1 MNMKGVFILF
11 GLFLIMNS
19 QAQVTDKA
27 AKDTTIANPNYDEAL
42 AKQLGADD
50 YGMKTYMLVILKT
63 GTNQSQDKNF
73 ISECFR
79 GHMENINRLVDEG
92 KLVIAGP
99 LEKNDKTYRGIFILN
114 VITKEEVEAL
124 LQTDPAVKEGL
135 LEAEIFKWFGSAAIS
150 TYLKESDKIWKVK
163 P

>member
-1 MNMKGVFILF
+1 MVINC
-11 GLFLIMNS
+11 

-27 AKDTTIANPNYDEAL
+27 AKDSTVANPNYDEAL
-42 AKQLGADD
+42 AKQLGADEYGMKTD
-50 YGMKTYMLVILKT
+50 EYGMKTYMLVILKT
-63 GTNQSQDKNF
+63 GTNQTQDKNF

-79 GHMENINRLVDEG
+79 GHLENINRLVEEG

-114 VITKEEVEAL
+114 VSTKEEAEAL
-124 LQTDPAVKEGL
+124 LQTDPAVNEGL
-135 LEAEIFKWFGSAAIS
+135 LDAEIFKWFGSAAIS

>member
-1 MNMKGVFILF
+1 MNMKSVFILLC
-11 GLFLIMNS
+11 LFMVINS
-19 QAQVTDKA
+19 QAQVADKA
-27 AKDTTIANPNYDEAL
+27 AKDSTVANPNYDEAL
-42 AKQLGADD
+42 ANRLGADD

-73 ISECFR
+73 INERFR
-79 GHMENINRLVDEG
+79 GHMENINRLVEEE

-114 VITKEEVEAL
+114 VSTKEEAEAL

-135 LEAEIFKWFGSAAIS
+135 LDAEIFKWFGSAAVS